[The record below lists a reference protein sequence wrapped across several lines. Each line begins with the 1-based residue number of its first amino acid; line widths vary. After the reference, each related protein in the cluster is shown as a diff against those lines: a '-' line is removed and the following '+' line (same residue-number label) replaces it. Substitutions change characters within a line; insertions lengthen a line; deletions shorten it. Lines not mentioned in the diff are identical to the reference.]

1 GRRFEVLTLE
11 LDAVKRAAKDYGG
24 TVNDLFVTALA
35 AGARTYHEAKGET
48 VDELRLSMPVSRRQD
63 NSSGGNAFSPSRVLV
78 PAGPMS
84 PRERF
89 QVVHDRLNV
98 TKREKALAA
107 VDSMAGLLN
116 GLPTSLLT
124 RVARQQVETVDFAA

>member
-1 GRRFEVLTLE
+1 EILTVE
-11 LDAVKRAAKDYGG
+11 LDAAKRAAKDFGG

-35 AGARTYHEAKGET
+35 GGAGGYHEAQGAT
-48 VDELRLSMPVSRRQD
+48 VDELRVSMPVSRRQD
-63 NSSGGNAFSPSRVLV
+63 NSSGGNAFSPTRVLV
-78 PAGPMS
+78 PAGPMT

-89 QVVHDRLNV
+89 QIVHDRLTV
-98 TKREKALAA
+98 TKRERALGA

-124 RVARQQVETVDFAA
+124 RVARQQVETVDFAAS